1 MRVIQYP
8 ITLIGGYNLYNH
20 SDVTNP
26 GSDDGHPEY
35 PGIRMSLIEGATL
48 PEVANAFH
56 LAPIGM
62 DDNLD
67 FIGHFRQSLLGK
79 ETRWKIVHVIISYN
93 MVKLKF
99 ASEYYY
105 KEYYRL
111 SNETDTS
118 KMSNEEENK
127 FIDSLPQYI
136 GYAEI
141 EAATLRRVGLRFE
154 VLPYPYRDRWHSDV
168 VDVSLSQ
175 TGPVTVTEYDGRIKR
190 IFEIQKFLTDEYG
203 QYPTIVTEYM

>member
-8 ITLIGGYNLYNH
+8 VTLIGGYSLYNH

-26 GSDDGHPEY
+26 ESDDGYPEY
-35 PGIRMSLIEGATL
+35 PGIRMSVIEDATL
-48 PEVANAFH
+48 SEVANAFH

-67 FIGHFRQSLLGK
+67 FIEHFRQALLG
-79 ETRWKIVHVIISYN
+79 EGTRWKIVHVVIDYN
-93 MVKLKF
+93 TVKLQF

-105 KEYYRL
+105 EEHYRL
-111 SNETDTS
+111 FNETDTS
-118 KMSNEEENK
+118 KMSNEEESK

-141 EAATLRRVGLRFE
+141 EATTLRRVGLRFE
-154 VLPYPYRDRWHSDV
+154 VLPYGDRWHSDV

-190 IFEIQKFLTDEYG
+190 VFEIRRFLAEEYDR
-203 QYPTIVTEYM
+203 YPAIVTEYM

>member
-1 MRVIQYP
+1 MRIIQYP
-8 ITLIGGYNLYNH
+8 KTLIGGYYLYNH

-26 GSDDGHPEY
+26 ENTYGHPEY
-35 PGIRMSLIEGATL
+35 PGILMNAIENVTL
-48 PEVANAFH
+48 SEVANAFY

-62 DDNLD
+62 DDNPD
-67 FIGHFRQSLLGK
+67 FMEHFRQTLLGEK
-79 ETRWKIVHVIISYN
+79 TRWKIVRVVINCN
-93 MVKLKF
+93 MVSLQF

-118 KMSNEEENK
+118 KMSNEEENE
-127 FIDSLPQYI
+127 FINSLPQYI

-141 EAATLRRVGLRFE
+141 EADTLRRAGLRFE
-154 VLPYPYRDRWHSDV
+154 VLPYEGRWHSDI

-175 TGPVTVTEYDGRIKR
+175 TGPITVTEYDGRMKR
-190 IFEIQKFLTDEYG
+190 IFEIRKPPAGEYC
-203 QYPTIVTEYM
+203 QYPAIITECM